1 MKTGIQNIVLPTLF
15 EKAASIFDAK
25 TKTGWVCVECMSRGL
40 YYQKYYC
47 LVDGKC
53 QSINDKPSFIE
64 TWTQDNNLIIQTKW
78 YENDLVHR
86 IGGPANLIYN
96 FSTDYLYSFYSLH
109 DITLKSEE
117 YWDHPL
123 VNEYKLKKIIEL

>member
-1 MKTGIQNIVLPTLF
+1 MKRGIQNIVLPKRVEEAYNLESART
-15 EKAASIFDAK
+15 
-25 TKTGWVCVECMSRGL
+25 TTGWVCVERMSANL

-53 QSINDKPSFIE
+53 QSINDKPSYIE
-64 TWTQDNNLIIQTKW
+64 TWAQDNNLIIQTKW